1 MFLRIH
7 RSVGDFRPFYERGV
21 VHLTQV
27 EATFQQADDMLVN
40 LGLRNQTT
48 LNSLWQT
55 LVSIVEATLY
65 VSTGED
71 SLGGAVNGIRGTLVV
86 HVEVGDS
93 TAVADDEILEAPFV
107 AQNLLEQSRTAAAW
121 IIIEALVGT
130 HHLTYLCIL
139 HQCLKGRHVGLPE
152 ITCRNVG

>member
-1 MFLRIH
+1 M
-7 RSVGDFRPFYERGV
+7 
-21 VHLTQV
+21 
-27 EATFQQADDMLVN
+27 
-40 LGLRNQTT
+40 
-48 LNSLWQT
+48 
-55 LVSIVEATLY
+55 
-65 VSTGED
+65 
-71 SLGGAVNGIRGTLVV
+71 V

-93 TAVADDEILEAPFV
+93 TAVTDDEILEAPFV

-152 ITCRNVG
+152 ITCRNVGQVGCMTGVLWSAVYGIVFGTSP